1 MAPALG
7 GQVLTD
13 RDGAMQNRV
22 MSNNIFVSFDTTSS
36 TTDTL
41 QQPWLPQLSPPQPLA
56 QPSNPI
62 ASDKH
67 NQLEDFVLY
76 PPSRPQ
82 VKLRDERA
90 SALKT
95 TTPKQ
100 FANFP
105 HPVSGHRLDLASR
118 DLQHRESH
126 VIVMDTFNLTSTH
139 FADDMDS
146 PAMFAGQNMPGTVS
160 PKDILVDGS
169 APPSTS
175 FTDISTPPSFGNSP
189 GTFSQNTSPMF
200 QADFELAPEHETWES
215 LFPTDAI
222 SVPLDDVDAHF
233 NFAPKPV
240 PKPVPQ
246 APVVK
251 SASSPELSPGAKPG
265 RRATLP
271 STTNGVKKTRRHHKE
286 VVYNMDDPADKKR
299 YNNTMAARRSR
310 AAKQER
316 FEAMQRRIEELEAQL
331 EQSNMLVEQYKSQV
345 ETLEATLR
353 AQQV

>member
-1 MAPALG
+1 MAPCADG
-7 GQVLTD
+7 FSLT
-13 RDGAMQNRV
+13 
-22 MSNNIFVSFDTTSS
+22 
-36 TTDTL
+36 
-41 QQPWLPQLSPPQPLA
+41 
-56 QPSNPI
+56 
-62 ASDKH
+62 
-67 NQLEDFVLY
+67 
-76 PPSRPQ
+76 
-82 VKLRDERA
+82 
-90 SALKT
+90 
-95 TTPKQ
+95 
-100 FANFP
+100 
-105 HPVSGHRLDLASR
+105 
-118 DLQHRESH
+118 
-126 VIVMDTFNLTSTH
+126 VMDTFNLTSTH